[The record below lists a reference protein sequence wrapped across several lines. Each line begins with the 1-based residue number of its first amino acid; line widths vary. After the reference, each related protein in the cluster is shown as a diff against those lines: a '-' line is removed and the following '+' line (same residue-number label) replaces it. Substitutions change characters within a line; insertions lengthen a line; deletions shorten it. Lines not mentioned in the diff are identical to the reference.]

1 MGYSIIIPI
10 YKEEKNIAKM
20 IRKVKY
26 ELNNKVK
33 YELVFIDDDS
43 ADNSEKI
50 FNKNKNKNTK
60 LYIRKKKPRDLSKSV
75 VFGFEKSKYHNL
87 IVMDG
92 DLQHNP
98 RDIIKLIKQVIITK
112 ITRAIGFA
120 KNDILFS
127 DNIKFVYYIRLS
139 IIAIV
144 YVKNHIL
151 IVIIINVCF

>member
-60 LYIRKKKPRDLSKSV
+60 LYIRKQSP
-75 VFGFEKSKYHNL
+75 
-87 IVMDG
+87 I
-92 DLQHNP
+92 
-98 RDIIKLIKQVIITK
+98 
-112 ITRAIGFA
+112 
-120 KNDILFS
+120 
-127 DNIKFVYYIRLS
+127 
-139 IIAIV
+139 
-144 YVKNHIL
+144 NHS
-151 IVIIINVCF
+151 

>member
-50 FNKNKNKNTK
+50 FNKIKIKIQNYILEKKN
-60 LYIRKKKPRDLSKSV
+60 LVICLS
-75 VFGFEKSKYHNL
+75 L
-87 IVMDG
+87 
-92 DLQHNP
+92 
-98 RDIIKLIKQVIITK
+98 
-112 ITRAIGFA
+112 
-120 KNDILFS
+120 
-127 DNIKFVYYIRLS
+127 
-139 IIAIV
+139 
-144 YVKNHIL
+144 
-151 IVIIINVCF
+151 

>member
-50 FNKNKNKNTK
+50 FNKNKNKNICK
-60 LYIRKKKPRDLSKSV
+60 FD
-75 VFGFEKSKYHNL
+75 EK
-87 IVMDG
+87 
-92 DLQHNP
+92 
-98 RDIIKLIKQVIITK
+98 
-112 ITRAIGFA
+112 
-120 KNDILFS
+120 DILYKIIV
-127 DNIKFVYYIRLS
+127 DENIIYI
-139 IIAIV
+139 
-144 YVKNHIL
+144 K
-151 IVIIINVCF
+151 